1 MRGESLGSLPESDY
15 QHIAGDVKR
24 AYSQIAGEWPAYT
37 MHLKESYPFLFS
49 LAARINPFNP
59 NPSPVV
65 SG

>member
-15 QHIAGDVKR
+15 QH
-24 AYSQIAGEWPAYT
+24 IAGEWPAYT